1 MKHEQ
6 LENTVVIDRINHYIS
21 LIDRLIT
28 VQLNEILHHSQFQA
42 LEASWRGLE
51 YLTET
56 VSKSSLIFIK
66 IISIPWPELARDFAR
81 CSDIEDSF
89 LFKKIYNEEF
99 GMPGGVPY
107 GIMLCDYQ
115 IHHRAYQDHK
125 IDDIAVLTAL
135 SSVGAAAFVPMIL
148 NASPRIFGLDSFL
161 ELERVKNLSQSFQNS
176 EFLRYQQLR
185 KKEDSRFL
193 GLVLPRIL
201 MRQPYGPESRLNL
214 PFIYREDLNGLSH
227 DEFCWGSAVYAF
239 GETVIRAFEQ
249 FGWFADICGA
259 KQDEISYGIVAGVE
273 NYNMETD
280 AISVVPRIGSE
291 VVISSKI
298 ENDLGETGFI
308 GLAVCKDTELL
319 VFKSVPSIQQPL
331 NYSSAAANANA
342 HLSIMLPYI
351 LCVSRFAHY
360 IKVQMRDKIGTY
372 KTAAEIEQKLQNWLF
387 SYSTANDNLPLELKA
402 RYPLRE
408 SKVEVRE
415 ISGRPGNYSCVLHL
429 QPHYRVEQ
437 VAATFKLSMKI
448 IEPT

>member
-1 MKHEQ
+1 
-6 LENTVVIDRINHYIS
+6 
-21 LIDRLIT
+21 
-28 VQLNEILHHSQFQA
+28 
-42 LEASWRGLE
+42 
-51 YLTET
+51 
-56 VSKSSLIFIK
+56 
-66 IISIPWPELARDFAR
+66 
-81 CSDIEDSF
+81 
-89 LFKKIYNEEF
+89 
-99 GMPGGVPY
+99 
-107 GIMLCDYQ
+107 
-115 IHHRAYQDHK
+115 
-125 IDDIAVLTAL
+125 
-135 SSVGAAAFVPMIL
+135 
-148 NASPRIFGLDSFL
+148 
-161 ELERVKNLSQSFQNS
+161 
-176 EFLRYQQLR
+176 
-185 KKEDSRFL
+185 
-193 GLVLPRIL
+193 

>member
-148 NASPRIFGLDSFL
+148 NASPRIFGLDFFS
-161 ELERVKNLSQSFQNS
+161 
-176 EFLRYQQLR
+176 
-185 KKEDSRFL
+185 
-193 GLVLPRIL
+193 
-201 MRQPYGPESRLNL
+201 
-214 PFIYREDLNGLSH
+214 
-227 DEFCWGSAVYAF
+227 
-239 GETVIRAFEQ
+239 
-249 FGWFADICGA
+249 GA
-259 KQDEISYGIVAGVE
+259 
-273 NYNMETD
+273 
-280 AISVVPRIGSE
+280 
-291 VVISSKI
+291 
-298 ENDLGETGFI
+298 
-308 GLAVCKDTELL
+308 
-319 VFKSVPSIQQPL
+319 
-331 NYSSAAANANA
+331 
-342 HLSIMLPYI
+342 
-351 LCVSRFAHY
+351 
-360 IKVQMRDKIGTY
+360 
-372 KTAAEIEQKLQNWLF
+372 
-387 SYSTANDNLPLELKA
+387 
-402 RYPLRE
+402 RE
-408 SKVEVRE
+408 SKKLKPV
-415 ISGRPGNYSCVLHL
+415 ISKFRIFALSAIKKK
-429 QPHYRVEQ
+429 R
-437 VAATFKLSMKI
+437 KLAFSGVSFTADIDAPALWSRK
-448 IEPT
+448 PS